1 MNKWCEKEIQKMIVI
16 ISSLNGPKEIFEL
29 FDKIL
34 TPREINDMARRMT
47 ALEMLDEGKSYL
59 DIAMELGMSS
69 NTISRIST
77 KNGFGFRRCSPKVI
91 DDNNIKLPK
100 IEKSKIRY
108 KGAPTY
114 KIKFK

>member
-1 MNKWCEKEIQKMIVI
+1 MIAI
-16 ISSLNGPKEIFEL
+16 ISSLNSPEETFEL

-47 ALEMLDEGKSYL
+47 ALEMLDEGRSYS
-59 DIAMELGMSS
+59 DITMRLGMSS
-69 NTISRIST
+69 NTISRISA
-77 KNGFGFRRCSPKVI
+77 KAGFGFRRCSSKVI
-91 DDNNIKLPK
+91 DNNTRLPK

-114 KIKFK
+114 KIKFE